1 MIVTPNHLHFPVAL
15 AAVQAGYHVI
25 CDKPLVPEVA
35 QAHELARAVDAAGNV
50 FGVTYNYSGYLL
62 IRQARHMVRAGDL
75 GELRRVTVEY
85 HQGWLAHEDTGKQA
99 RLARRSG
106 SERRGRTGGH
116 RHARRATAEFRDGTG
131 HRVAVRGRDD
141 LRAWTA
147 GG

>member
-116 RHARRATAEFRDGTG
+116 RHARRAITRFCD
-131 HRVAVRGRDD
+131 
-141 LRAWTA
+141 RA
-147 GG
+147 GN